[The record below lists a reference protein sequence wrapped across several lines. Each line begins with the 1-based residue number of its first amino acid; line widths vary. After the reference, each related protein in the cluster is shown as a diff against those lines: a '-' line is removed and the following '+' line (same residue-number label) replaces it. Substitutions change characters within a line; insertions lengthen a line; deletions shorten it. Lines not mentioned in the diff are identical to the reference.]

1 MADEDKKIEEKA
13 PVETPKTTETANNEK
28 GLDNSV
34 ETLTKGKYKT
44 VEALAKA
51 YTDAESLIGTQSD
64 EVKQVREFMSVAQPV
79 FDVIKDDP
87 TLFKAIDEKLR
98 KVETPKDADA
108 KDKTT
113 NQEEVVTATR
123 DVLRMRFEEAHGF
136 SKLSADEQSKLRKAI
151 GNEIYELTGKDING
165 IDLRRLS
172 PVLEKAYILAKNGI
186 TDKSTQDAIA
196 EADKHDASI
205 SSIPSSGGKAEG
217 VLTPE
222 QAHVA
227 EKLGVTREQ
236 YLSNIKK

>member
-1 MADEDKKIEEKA
+1 MAEEEIKKEA
-13 PVETPKTTETANNEK
+13 PVITTDTANKEK
-28 GLDNSV
+28 GLDKSV
-34 ETLTKGKYKT
+34 EELTGGKYKSA
-44 VEALAKA
+44 EDLAKA
-51 YTDAESLIGTQSD
+51 YKEAESTIGKQSD

-98 KVETPKDADA
+98 KTETPKDADA

-123 DVLRMRFEEAHGF
+123 DVLRMRFEEQHGF
-136 SKLSADEQSKLRKAI
+136 SKLSADEQKKLRSAI
-151 GNEIYELTGKDING
+151 GNEIFELTGKDING

-186 TDKSTQDAIA
+186 TDKSTKEAIESA
-196 EADKHDASI
+196 EKTDASI

-222 QAHVA
+222 EAKVA
-227 EKLGVTREQ
+227 EKLGITREQ
-236 YLSNIKK
+236 YLSNKKK

>member
-1 MADEDKKIEEKA
+1 MAEEEIKKEA
-13 PVETPKTTETANNEK
+13 PVITTDTANKEK
-28 GLDNSV
+28 GLDKSV
-34 ETLTKGKYKT
+34 EELTGGKYKSA
-44 VEALAKA
+44 EDLAKA
-51 YTDAESLIGTQSD
+51 YKEAESTIGKQSD

-98 KVETPKDADA
+98 KTETPKDADA

-113 NQEEVVTATR
+113 NQEEVITATR
-123 DVLRMRFEEAHGF
+123 DVLRMRFEEQHGF
-136 SKLSADEQSKLRKAI
+136 SKLSADEQKKLRSAI
-151 GNEIYELTGKDING
+151 GNEIFELTGKDING

-186 TDKSTQDAIA
+186 TDKSTKEAIEAA
-196 EADKHDASI
+196 EKTDASI

-222 QAHVA
+222 EAKVA
-227 EKLGVTREQ
+227 ERLGVTREQ
-236 YLSNIKK
+236 YLSNKKK

>member
-1 MADEDKKIEEKA
+1 MAEEIKKEEPIVPAQADTTNKDKGI
-13 PVETPKTTETANNEK
+13 
-28 GLDNSV
+28 DNSV
-34 ETLTKGKYKT
+34 ETLTEGKYKT

-51 YTDAESLIGTQSD
+51 YKESETLIGKNSE

-98 KVETPKDADA
+98 KSETPKDADA

-123 DVLRMRFEEAHGF
+123 DVLRMRFEEQHGF
-136 SKLSADEQSKLRKAI
+136 SKLSADEQKKLRAAI
-151 GNEIYELTGKDING
+151 GNEIFELTGKDING

-172 PVLEKAYILAKNGI
+172 PVLEKAYVLAKNGI
-186 TDKSTQDAIA
+186 TDESTKEALA
-196 EADKHDASI
+196 EADKPDASI
-205 SSIPSSGGKAEG
+205 SSIPSSGGKSEG

-222 QAHVA
+222 EAKVA
-227 EKLGVTREQ
+227 ERLGVTREQ
-236 YLSNIKK
+236 YLSKKQK

>member
-1 MADEDKKIEEKA
+1 MDDKDKKLDDKA
-13 PVETPKTTETANNEK
+13 PVTPVTDTANKEK
-28 GLDNSV
+28 GLDKSV
-34 ETLTKGKYKT
+34 EELTGGKYKSA
-44 VEALAKA
+44 EDLAKA
-51 YTDAESLIGTQSD
+51 YKEAESTIGKQSD

-98 KVETPKDADA
+98 NNKTPKDADA
-108 KDKTT
+108 KDKIT

-123 DVLRMRFEEAHGF
+123 DVLRMRFEEQHGF
-136 SKLSADEQSKLRKAI
+136 SKLSADEQKKLRSAI
-151 GNEIYELTGKDING
+151 GNEIFELTGKDING

-186 TDKSTQDAIA
+186 TDKSTQEAIA
-196 EADKHDASI
+196 QADKPDASI

-222 QAHVA
+222 EAKVA
-227 EKLGVTREQ
+227 ERLGITREQ
-236 YLSNIKK
+236 YLSNKKK

>member
-1 MADEDKKIEEKA
+1 MAEEEIKKEA
-13 PVETPKTTETANNEK
+13 PVETKSTDTANKEK
-28 GLDNSV
+28 GLDKSV
-34 ETLTKGKYKT
+34 EELTGGKYKSA
-44 VEALAKA
+44 EDLAKA
-51 YTDAESLIGTQSD
+51 YKEAESTIGKQSD

-98 KVETPKDADA
+98 KDTPKDADA

-123 DVLRMRFEEAHGF
+123 DVLRMRFEEQHGF
-136 SKLSADEQSKLRKAI
+136 SKLSADEQKKLRSAI
-151 GNEIYELTGKDING
+151 GNEIFELTGKDING

-186 TDKSTQDAIA
+186 TDKSTKEAIELA
-196 EADKHDASI
+196 EKTDASI

-222 QAHVA
+222 EAKVA
-227 EKLGVTREQ
+227 EKLGITREQ
-236 YLSNIKK
+236 YLSNKKK

>member
-1 MADEDKKIEEKA
+1 MAEEIKEDKKDA
-13 PVETPKTTETANNEK
+13 PPVKPEETANKDK
-28 GLDNSV
+28 GLDKSV
-34 ETLTKGKYKT
+34 EELTEGKYKT

-51 YTDAESLIGTQSD
+51 YKDSESLIGKQSD

-87 TLFKAIDEKLR
+87 TLFKAVDEKLR
-98 KVETPKDADA
+98 NNAPKDADA

-123 DVLRMRFEEAHGF
+123 DVLRMRFEEEHNF
-136 SKLSADEQSKLRKAI
+136 SKLSADEQKKLRSAI
-151 GNEIYELTGKDING
+151 GNEIFELTGKDING

-172 PVLEKAYILAKNGI
+172 SVLEKAYVLAKNGI
-186 TDKSTQDAIA
+186 TDKSTKEAIEEA
-196 EADKHDASI
+196 EKPDASI
-205 SSIPSSGGKAEG
+205 SSIPSSGGKSEG

-222 QAHVA
+222 EAKVA

-236 YLSNIKK
+236 YLSKKQK

>member
-1 MADEDKKIEEKA
+1 MADEIKEEIKA
-13 PVETPKTTETANNEK
+13 PVVTTTDTANKEK
-28 GLDNSV
+28 ILDKSV
-34 ETLTKGKYKT
+34 EELTGGKYKSA
-44 VEALAKA
+44 EDLAKA
-51 YTDAESLIGTQSD
+51 YKEAEKTIGTQSE

-98 KVETPKDADA
+98 KDTPKDADA

-123 DVLRMRFEEAHGF
+123 DVLRMRFEEQHGF
-136 SKLSADEQSKLRKAI
+136 SKLSADEQKKLRSAI
-151 GNEIYELTGKDING
+151 GNEIFELTGKDING

-186 TDKSTQDAIA
+186 TDKSTREAIEEA
-196 EADKHDASI
+196 EKTDASI

-222 QAHVA
+222 EAKVA
-227 EKLGVTREQ
+227 EKLGITREQ
-236 YLSNIKK
+236 YLSNKKK

>member
-1 MADEDKKIEEKA
+1 MAEEEIKKEA
-13 PVETPKTTETANNEK
+13 PVITTDTANKEK
-28 GLDNSV
+28 GLDKSV
-34 ETLTKGKYKT
+34 EELTGGKYKSA
-44 VEALAKA
+44 EDLAKA
-51 YTDAESLIGTQSD
+51 YKEAESTIGKQSD

-98 KVETPKDADA
+98 KTETPKDADA

-123 DVLRMRFEEAHGF
+123 DVLRMRFEEQHGF
-136 SKLSADEQSKLRKAI
+136 SKLSADEQKKLRSAI
-151 GNEIYELTGKDING
+151 GNEIFELTGKDING

-186 TDKSTQDAIA
+186 TDKSTKEAIESA
-196 EADKHDASI
+196 EKTDASI

-222 QAHVA
+222 EAKVA
-227 EKLGVTREQ
+227 ERLGITREQ
-236 YLSNIKK
+236 YLSNKKK

>member
-1 MADEDKKIEEKA
+1 MAEEEIKKEA
-13 PVETPKTTETANNEK
+13 PVITTDTANKEK
-28 GLDNSV
+28 GLDKSV
-34 ETLTKGKYKT
+34 EELTGGKYKSA
-44 VEALAKA
+44 EDLAKA
-51 YTDAESLIGTQSD
+51 YKEAESTIGKQSD

-98 KVETPKDADA
+98 KTETPKDADA

-123 DVLRMRFEEAHGF
+123 DVLRMRFEEQHGF
-136 SKLSADEQSKLRKAI
+136 SKLSADEQKKLRSAI
-151 GNEIYELTGKDING
+151 GNEIFELTGKDING

-186 TDKSTQDAIA
+186 TDKSTKEAIELA
-196 EADKHDASI
+196 EKTDASI

-222 QAHVA
+222 EAKVA
-227 EKLGVTREQ
+227 ERLGITREQ
-236 YLSNIKK
+236 YLSNKKK